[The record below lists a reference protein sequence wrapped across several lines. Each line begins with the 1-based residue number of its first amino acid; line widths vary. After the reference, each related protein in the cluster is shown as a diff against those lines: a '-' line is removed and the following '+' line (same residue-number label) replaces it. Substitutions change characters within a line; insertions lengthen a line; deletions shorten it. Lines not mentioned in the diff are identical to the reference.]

1 MNQLFSAYSF
11 HCIHLRFVWLMFMFW
26 SSGKSP
32 FRRYQRSL
40 TDTAFIFERSN
51 SNSGPTSPLSPS
63 ARSPF
68 SRTPSSSFKRPMS
81 PLSPPYRT
89 IPSPQR
95 PETSPPTTPSPRSVP
110 PVSPPPGLPVTR
122 PPPPQSSPPQAPV
135 HDSSSPPSPK
145 PESCTYDI
153 SREELAVTTERLPA
167 SLSDNPLH
175 TTGKLT

>member
-1 MNQLFSAYSF
+1 M
-11 HCIHLRFVWLMFMFW
+11 FVFW

-68 SRTPSSSFKRPMS
+68 SRTPSATFKRPTS

-95 PETSPPTTPSPRSVP
+95 PETSPPTSPSLRSVP
-110 PVSPPPGLPVTR
+110 PVSPPPVLPVTR
-122 PPPPQSSPPQAPV
+122 PPPPQSSPPSRPPPQAPV
-135 HDSSSPPSPK
+135 NELSASPPSPK
-145 PESCTYDI
+145 PESCTFDF
-153 SREELAVTTERLPA
+153 SREELTVTTKHLPA
-167 SLSDNPLH
+167 SLSDNPPN
-175 TTGKLT
+175 TTGKLTLV

>member
-1 MNQLFSAYSF
+1 M
-11 HCIHLRFVWLMFMFW
+11 FVFW

-68 SRTPSSSFKRPMS
+68 SRTPSATFKRPTS

-95 PETSPPTTPSPRSVP
+95 PETSPPTSPSLRSVP
-110 PVSPPPGLPVTR
+110 PVSPPPVLPVTR
-122 PPPPQSSPPQAPV
+122 PPPPQSSPPSRPPPQAPV
-135 HDSSSPPSPK
+135 NEISASPPSPK
-145 PESCTYDI
+145 PCTFDF
-153 SREELAVTTERLPA
+153 SREELTVTTKHLPA
-167 SLSDNPLH
+167 SLSDNPPN
-175 TTGKLT
+175 TTGKLTLV

>member
-1 MNQLFSAYSF
+1 
-11 HCIHLRFVWLMFMFW
+11 MFW

-63 ARSPF
+63 TRSPF
-68 SRTPSSSFKRPMS
+68 SRTPSSSFKRPTS
-81 PLSPPYRT
+81 PLSPSYRT

-95 PETSPPTTPSPRSVP
+95 PETSPPISPSPRSVP

-135 HDSSSPPSPK
+135 HDSSSSPSPK
-145 PESCTYDI
+145 PESCTYDV